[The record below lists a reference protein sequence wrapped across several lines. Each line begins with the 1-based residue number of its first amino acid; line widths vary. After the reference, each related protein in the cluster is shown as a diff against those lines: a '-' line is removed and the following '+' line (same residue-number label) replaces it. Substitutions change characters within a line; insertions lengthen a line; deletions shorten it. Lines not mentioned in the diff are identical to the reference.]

1 MMHVDSSESFE
12 RVSEVV
18 TLENVT
24 MVYETRPRAVYALRN
39 VSLVVREGVFL
50 AVMGDGSPGKTTLL
64 RCLSGEIQPSSGVVR
79 RGPGGGDRGAP
90 LASWV
95 PEPGGAG
102 SVAAAVALGPRLLLA
117 DEASEESGA
126 ALRRAVKG
134 HGVAAVMSTSAPTVA
149 ARADAVVFLRDGGV
163 VDLVAGA
170 GPEVI
175 SDCLER
181 SGRVREDRSRDPE
194 DPSRDPDDRS
204 PDPDDPSLS

>member
-1 MMHVDSSESFE
+1 MMHVDSSESIE

-18 TLENVT
+18 ALENVT
-24 MVYETRPRAVYALRN
+24 MVYGTRPRVVYALRN

-50 AVMGDGSPGKTTLL
+50 AVMGEGGAGKTTLL
-64 RCLSGEIQPSSGVVR
+64 RCLSGEVQPSSGVVR
-79 RGPGGGDRGAP
+79 RGLGSEDRGGP
-90 LASWV
+90 LVSWV

-117 DEASEESGA
+117 DEATEESGM
-126 ALRRAVKG
+126 ALRRAVRG
-134 HGVAAVMSTSAPTVA
+134 HGVAAVMSTSAPAVA

-163 VDLVAGA
+163 VDMVAGA

-181 SGRVREDRSRDPE
+181 SGRGFEHRTRESQVGRRESQ
-194 DPSRDPDDRS
+194 
-204 PDPDDPSLS
+204 DPSLS